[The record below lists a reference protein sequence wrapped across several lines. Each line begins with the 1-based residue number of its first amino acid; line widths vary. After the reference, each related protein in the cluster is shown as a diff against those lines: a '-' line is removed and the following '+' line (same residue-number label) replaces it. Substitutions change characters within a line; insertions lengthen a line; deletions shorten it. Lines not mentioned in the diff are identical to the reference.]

1 MFRQH
6 LATSSSAS
14 LSQTCT
20 KVQNSFAFIMV
31 SGQLIYFHLAISKEL
46 LIYLDH
52 LRISRSPAKK
62 TLGVLLPTEL
72 SPTRGWWCVPE
83 SEGDC
88 QSIVRLLKGRD
99 MFSQAQP
106 GLDLPSAYLDYCQ
119 SGDRLRLGE
128 FSSRKC

>member
-1 MFRQH
+1 MFRQR

-14 LSQTCT
+14 LSQTYV

-62 TLGVLLPTEL
+62 TLKSS
-72 SPTRGWWCVPE
+72 SPQDFQENCKPH
-83 SEGDC
+83 
-88 QSIVRLLKGRD
+88 
-99 MFSQAQP
+99 
-106 GLDLPSAYLDYCQ
+106 
-119 SGDRLRLGE
+119 
-128 FSSRKC
+128 